1 MTEYYIHK
9 VGSQEM
15 GSIGEDGKPKRGRYF
30 FISKGVKDFF
40 PHLSSVV
47 MNDKAFINIV
57 PIRKKEEEEEELKKI
72 VCTIDYHN
80 SKYSDIENTAAHKR
94 NETRLYMNKEI
105 DPNLYFEADDIVVFQ
120 KIIDDNNPENTVY
133 TLSKFNE
140 QDSDYQY
147 ISDILE
153 SNRLNNQGFHA
164 LYKGTISCITTP
176 NLSDI
181 EVGVSEN
188 AIELGEKET
197 TSILS
202 IEDKSQKNETEEATM
217 GASIFNSVLF
227 RDFVMNA
234 YEYKCAITGKVIKYG
249 NLFNLEAAHIKPQA
263 HSGTFLPCNGIA
275 MSRDMHFAFDKGFFT
290 INENMEVV
298 VHENLKQT
306 DFYKEYNMKKI
317 FIPKVDYFRPNIN
330 FLKYHKENV
339 FGTFKQIRKINS

>member
-1 MTEYYIHK
+1 MAQYYIHK

-30 FISKGVKDFF
+30 FISKGVGDFF
-40 PHLSSVV
+40 PHLSAVV

-57 PIRKKEEEEEELKKI
+57 PLRKDEELKKI

-80 SKYSDIENTAAHKR
+80 SKYSDIENTAANKR

-105 DPNLYFEADDIVVFQ
+105 DPNLYFEVDDIVVFQ
-120 KIIDDNNPENTVY
+120 KIIDNSNPENTVF
-133 TLSKFNE
+133 TLSRFNK
-140 QDSDYQY
+140 SDEEYSD
-147 ISDILE
+147 ISKILE
-153 SNRLNNQGFHA
+153 SNLLNRLGFHA
-164 LYKGTISCITTP
+164 LYNDTISYIETP

-181 EVGVSEN
+181 EVDVSEN

-197 TSILS
+197 TSILN
-202 IEDKSQKNETEEATM
+202 IKDESQEKETEEGTM

-290 INENMEVV
+290 INEKMEVV
-298 VHENLKQT
+298 VHENLEKT
-306 DFYKEYNMKKI
+306 DFYKEYNNKKI
-317 FIPKVDYFRPNIN
+317 FLPKIDYFKPNLK
-330 FLKYHKENV
+330 FLKYHKDNI
-339 FGTFKQIRKINS
+339 FGTFKQIRKTNL